1 MAMVAVAGTMIAD
14 GMVIVAGAATAAG
27 MAIAAGAA
35 TAVGT
40 ATAAIGT
47 DHIGAMPIMAGA
59 TAAGLSG
66 AGITACASAAEPWG
80 TLGAAA
86 TVAAHFSLEFNCLSE
101 KSGPVVPECQCPHV
115 QCSVQIG
122 NVSDPS

>member
-1 MAMVAVAGTMIAD
+1 MAMVAVAGTMI
-14 GMVIVAGAATAAG
+14 VAGMATAAG
-27 MAIAAGAA
+27 VVIAAGAA
-35 TAVGT
+35 IAVGT
-40 ATAAIGT
+40 VIAAIDT
-47 DHIGAMPIMAGA
+47 DHIGGMPIMAGA

-86 TVAAHFSLEFNCLSE
+86 TVAANFSLEFNCLSE
-101 KSGPVVPECQCPHV
+101 KSGPAVPECQCPHV